1 MVIKMK
7 KTVKILAML
16 ICSAVMSGCFGKTE
30 VNDRAFV
37 QLMGIEKHSGV
48 YMVSLQIYES
58 CGSDGVPDVS
68 KANSSAVAGTG
79 TDVNA
84 ALSECELKAGK
95 KIFLGH
101 IKTVIIG
108 SGITELPEI
117 LSSLTDGGSP
127 RGTVPLSCP
136 IAYSTSPSSVTETF
150 MEQGVFSA
158 DRFTDITEGYV
169 RSGKCVYTD
178 LISVTEKLSLPSGAA
193 ALPVIYSDGK
203 EIYYSGIAAVN
214 KNGGIYRISEPDVQG
229 FVILSGSFD
238 KKGSIAIPVP
248 DDESSGYAEITCSK
262 VKTCADISDGRL
274 RINAEVRLKLKTN
287 GSDENY
293 NEKKAAE
300 AVCENI
306 RDSCISAYS
315 ETAWYGGCDV
325 FGIYKLMRR
334 DCPSLAEKDAETV
347 IKESILS
354 ITVKA
359 ETE

>member
-1 MVIKMK
+1 MR

-16 ICSAVMSGCFGKTE
+16 ICSAVLSGCFGGTE

-37 QLMGIEKHSGV
+37 QLMGIEERSGV
-48 YMVSLQIYES
+48 YMVSLQFYES
-58 CGSDGVPDVS
+58 GGSDGTPDVS
-68 KANSSAVAGTG
+68 KANSSAVSGTG

-95 KIFLGH
+95 RLFLGH
-101 IKTVIIG
+101 VKTVIIG

-158 DRFTDITEGYV
+158 DRFTDITESYV

-178 LISVTEKLSLPSGAA
+178 LASVIEKMSLPSGAA
-193 ALPVIYSDGK
+193 ALPVIFSNGE
-203 EIYYSGIAAVN
+203 EIYYSGIAAVDR
-214 KNGGIYRISEPDVQG
+214 NGGVCRISEPDVQG

-238 KKGSIAIPVP
+238 KKGSISIPVP
-248 DDESSGYAEITCSK
+248 DDENGSYAEITGSK

-274 RINAEVRLKLKTN
+274 RINAEVRLKLKTD
-287 GSDENY
+287 GSAENY
-293 NEKKAAE
+293 SEKNTAE
-300 AVCENI
+300 AVCKNI

-325 FGIYKLMRR
+325 FDIYKLLRR
-334 DCPSLAEKDAETV
+334 DCPSLPESDMETV

-359 ETE
+359 ETEKTV